1 MILSYHAMFID
12 EFANLY
18 SIGNNSYGQLGV
30 SNDKKIFE
38 PEPKKVFSN
47 VIQTAT
53 GLTHTL
59 AVTSDNRVLSFGDN
73 KYGQLG
79 LNNGASSTSTPTY
92 INFQESATGT
102 PVNIL
107 QVECGLYHNIAL
119 DSDGNIW
126 LWGSNSDGQCAINNS
141 YGLTEDKDVI
151 WSPFKLDPTTF
162 SRYSEKLPYTPSNPS
177 NRGIVID
184 GDIYEIACGNNFT
197 MLRINN
203 LAWIW
208 GSNADK
214 QIDANSGYYMTSE
227 PLLLND
233 LIPGSDDLTKPE
245 YKFVTALAGDR
256 FITLL
261 TESGSVY
268 ISGTAVTRVKGEFE
282 TIKYNNY
289 TKLADEVKILHYSPT
304 GILLSRTAYNTL
316 LDESLELRIDYNDE
330 TLNKVDLMI
339 KEKEF
344 VIDVDFDIYDFSIG
358 IKYDIYIKGWKY
370 LGTTTNT
377 YIIDTNILLNGV
389 GRV

>member
-18 SIGNNSYGQLGV
+18 GIGNNSYGQLGV
-30 SNDKKIFE
+30 SNDKKSFE
-38 PEPKKVFSN
+38 TEPKKVFSN
-47 VIQTAT
+47 IIQTAT

-59 AVTSDNRVLSFGDN
+59 AVTSDNRVLGFGDN
-73 KYGQLG
+73 RYGQLG
-79 LNNGASSTSTPTY
+79 STSGNGTSTPTY
-92 INFQESATGT
+92 ISFQESANTP

-107 QVECGLYHNIAL
+107 QVECGLYHSIAL
-119 DSDGNIW
+119 DSDGNVW
-126 LWGSNSDGQCAINNS
+126 CWGSNSDGQCGLQNT
-141 YGLTEDKDVI
+141 YGLNEDKAVV
-151 WSPFKLDPTTF
+151 WAPHKLDPTTF
-162 SRYSEKLPYTPSNPS
+162 AGYSELLPYNPSNPS
-177 NRGIVID
+177 NRGVVVN

-203 LAWIW
+203 LVWIW

-214 QIDANSGYYMTSE
+214 QIDANSGYYMTNE
-227 PLLLND
+227 PLLLNRM
-233 LIPGSDDLTKPE
+233 IPGSDDLTAPE
-245 YKFVTALAGDR
+245 YKIVTALAGDR

-261 TESGSVY
+261 TESGAVY
-268 ISGTAVTRVKGEFE
+268 ISGTAVTRVSGEFE
-282 TIKYNNY
+282 TVKYNNY
-289 TKLADEVKILHYSPT
+289 TKLADEVKVLHYSPT

-330 TLNKVDLMI
+330 TLNKIDLMI

-344 VIDVDFDIYDFSIG
+344 IIDVDFDVYDFSPG

-377 YIIDTNILLNGV
+377 YIIATNILLNGV